1 MAALVKLVPVLARK
15 GDRLVWGPV
24 KVADASETD
33 LSTPDTSII
42 FDAQGVEFIT
52 VWMKFANY
60 TSVTVKLQETVDNTN
75 YMDITN
81 ATTSTTNTDISVH
94 RSGPI
99 DSTDKAGLLRGSRVR
114 ISIAGTLSGSADTM
128 EVWLYAE
135 GAR

>member
-1 MAALVKLVPVLARK
+1 MADLVKLVPVFTRK

-33 LSTPDTSII
+33 LFTPDTSII
-42 FDAQGVEFIT
+42 FDTQGVEFVA

-60 TSVTVKLQETVDNTN
+60 TGVTVKLQETLDNDS
-75 YMDITN
+75 YMDITG
-81 ATTSTTNTDISVH
+81 ATTSTTNTDISAH
-94 RSGPI
+94 REGPI
-99 DSTDKAGLLRGSRVR
+99 DATDRAGLLRGSRIR

-135 GAR
+135 GAA

>member
-1 MAALVKLVPVLARK
+1 MAALVKLVPVGAKK
-15 GDRLVWGPV
+15 GNIKCWGPV

-42 FDAQGVEFIT
+42 FDVQGVEFVT

-60 TSVTVKLQETVDNTN
+60 TSVTVKLQETLDNTN
-75 YMDITN
+75 YMDITG
-81 ATTSTTNTDISVH
+81 ATTSTTNTDISAH
-94 RSGPI
+94 RAGPI
-99 DSTDKAGLLRGSRVR
+99 DGTDRAGLLRGSRIR

-135 GAR
+135 GAA